1 MTNIDT
7 IFTDTASMRSPGRA
21 SLAGTARNGARPG
34 SSKSALVMKMLTR
47 ARGAT
52 IVEVTTATDWQPH
65 SVRAHFSGL
74 RKKGVMLVREAR
86 KSGEGAYRVDIAGA
100 PATDPVPVTEDGP
113 VDATNPSNTAP
124 ADIAAA

>member
-7 IFTDTASMRSPGRA
+7 ILTDTASKQSPGHA
-21 SLAGTARNGARPG
+21 SLAATARNGARPR

-100 PATDPVPVTEDGP
+100 PATGPAPVTEDGHAEP
-113 VDATNPSNTAP
+113 TNPSNTAP
-124 ADIAAA
+124 VDIVAA